1 MKARIPGKRGLS
13 KGAKMA
19 VEDYIDTYEK
29 AVTRRLLKLCCV
41 ALNKDFGFG
50 KDRLARF
57 VGSVSDNTDPKDEV
71 YWWHVDKLLID
82 QIGIEFER
90 ESNG

>member
-29 AVTRRLLKLCCV
+29 AVTRRILKLCCV
-41 ALNKDFGFG
+41 ALSK
-50 KDRLARF
+50 A
-57 VGSVSDNTDPKDEV
+57 
-71 YWWHVDKLLID
+71 W
-82 QIGIEFER
+82 
-90 ESNG
+90 SNAAGRWEGV

>member
-13 KGAKMA
+13 KGTKMA

-41 ALNKDFGFG
+41 ALNKDFGFRVHCRVNG
-50 KDRLARF
+50 RSENEFFGLWRTGIP
-57 VGSVSDNTDPKDEV
+57 GS
-71 YWWHVDKLLID
+71 
-82 QIGIEFER
+82 
-90 ESNG
+90 